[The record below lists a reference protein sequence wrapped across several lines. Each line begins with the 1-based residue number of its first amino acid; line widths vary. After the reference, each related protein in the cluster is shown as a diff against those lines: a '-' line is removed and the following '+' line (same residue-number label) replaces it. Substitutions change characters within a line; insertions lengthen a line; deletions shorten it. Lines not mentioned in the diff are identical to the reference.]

1 MSLCMNQLLV
11 AVISFLFVTSAL
23 FYDTV
28 LGITNCSISFLSCLC
43 KFKIDYSMLDLLP
56 TCHHFS
62 YQLLWD
68 LELVAGHVAICGEG
82 GGWLRIACT
91 TLSCLNFMVY
101 GAPRAGLWNDWNL
114 WNHIFRVPRKRTAR
128 QFGSTGSLVSGVE
141 VKIVDIETLKCL
153 PPNELG
159 EICVRGPNI
168 MQGKILIID
177 CIKKTRPVRRKTSPT
192 VLY

>member
-43 KFKIDYSMLDLLP
+43 KFNIDYSMLDLLP

-68 LELVAGHVAICGEG
+68 LELVAGRVAIGGEG

-101 GAPRAGLWNDWNL
+101 VTPRAGLWNDWNL
-114 WNHIFRVPRKRTAR
+114 WNHILRVPRKRTSSSIWVNWITCLR
-128 QFGSTGSLVSGVE
+128 SWS
-141 VKIVDIETLKCL
+141 KDCRYINIEMSASKA
-153 PPNELG
+153 
-159 EICVRGPNI
+159 
-168 MQGKILIID
+168 
-177 CIKKTRPVRRKTSPT
+177 TRKNLCSEDRT
-192 VLY
+192 

>member
-68 LELVAGHVAICGEG
+68 LELVAGHVAIGGEG

-101 GAPRAGLWNDWNL
+101 GAPRPRAGLWNDWNL
-114 WNHIFRVPRKRTAR
+114 WNHIFRVPRKRTSSSIWVNWITCLR
-128 QFGSTGSLVSGVE
+128 SWS
-141 VKIVDIETLKCL
+141 KDCRYINIEMSASKA
-153 PPNELG
+153 
-159 EICVRGPNI
+159 
-168 MQGKILIID
+168 
-177 CIKKTRPVRRKTSPT
+177 TRKNLCSEDRT
-192 VLY
+192 

>member
-28 LGITNCSISFLSCLC
+28 LGIMNCSISFLSCLC

-68 LELVAGHVAICGEG
+68 LELVAGRVAIGGEG

-114 WNHIFRVPRKRTAR
+114 WNHIFRVPRKRTSSSIWVNWITCLR
-128 QFGSTGSLVSGVE
+128 SWS
-141 VKIVDIETLKCL
+141 KDCRYINIEMSASKA
-153 PPNELG
+153 
-159 EICVRGPNI
+159 
-168 MQGKILIID
+168 
-177 CIKKTRPVRRKTSPT
+177 TRKNLCSEDRT
-192 VLY
+192 